1 MKVVLNP
8 QYSFLQDFV
17 YQIHNN
23 FSKSGKVIYQ
33 GRNEIRVFEE
43 NGLQI
48 NVKRYRVPNF
58 FNRIVYSFFRH
69 TKAQR
74 AYEYALAVLAKGI
87 ETPVPIGYIEEKEK
101 GLLSTS
107 YFISLQCP
115 YPFTIRDI
123 ERSPLDNANKEV
135 LSAFARFTA
144 KLHQNKI
151 LHLDYSPGNILFE
164 NTPEGI
170 HFSIIDLNRMNF
182 ETIDVDK
189 GCGNFARLCFSESAF
204 RFIADQ
210 YAVARGFDPEFCQQ
224 KVLRYFKDFRK
235 YWDRKEKLKKLGK
248 TFRNIASF
256 HTHKSVSLK
265 DKN

>member
-1 MKVVLNP
+1 MKIVLNP
-8 QYSFLQDFV
+8 QYLFLQDFIS
-17 YQIHNN
+17 QIHNN
-23 FSKSGKVIYQ
+23 FSKSGKVVYQ
-33 GRNEIRVFEE
+33 GRNEIRLFEE

-58 FNRIVYSFFRH
+58 FNRIVYSFFRP

-115 YPFTIRDI
+115 YSHMMRDI
-123 ERSPLDNANKEV
+123 ERLPLNDASKEV

-144 KLHQNKI
+144 NLHQNKI

-164 NTPEGI
+164 NTTEGI
-170 HFSIIDLNRMNF
+170 RFSIVDLNRMKF
-182 ETIDVDK
+182 ETIDEDK

-204 RFIADQ
+204 RFLADQ
-210 YAVARGFDPEFCQQ
+210 YASARGFDSEICQQ
-224 KVLRYFKDFRK
+224 KVLCYFQDFRK
-235 YWDRKEKLKKLGK
+235 YWDRKQKFKKLGK
-248 TFRNIASF
+248 SFRLFF
-256 HTHKSVSLK
+256 HTQKSVSLK